1 MGFLK
6 RDHAE
11 LLIGVGLLAL
21 GLGLLLFTFSQAL
34 TIASAP
40 ADFFRSQFPP
50 QEQAPTGPAA
60 TFRWDTSGFN
70 VTVQDTSRQGDAA
83 ITSWDWNF
91 GDGTRVSGQNPG
103 PHAYANPSVYQV
115 SLIVRDGNGK
125 ESRALAQVEAAPMQ
139 TRSGESVGDPTA
151 GLAGFDLSKIF
162 DLSGILQPAAII
174 FLTFAMYVILTRV
187 GGEVTRAGWNIIKP
201 KPETI
206 RIRIKPKHLEA
217 EPVYL
222 PTDVPPGAVQAPPP
236 PPA

>member
-11 LLIGVGLLAL
+11 LLIGIGVLAL

-70 VTVQDTSRQGDAA
+70 ATVQDTSRQGDAA
-83 ITSWDWNF
+83 ITSWSWNF

-125 ESRALAQVEAAPMQ
+125 ESRALAQVEAGPMQ

-151 GLAGFDLSKIF
+151 GLALSF
-162 DLSGILQPAAII
+162 DLSGILQPAAIV
-174 FLTFAMYVILTRV
+174 FLTFAMYAILAKV

-222 PTDVPPGAVQAPPP
+222 PTDVSPGAVQAPPP